1 MVFVQIF
8 EITLVGGMEM
18 DYEDKLILAPMV
30 RVGTLPFRLLAAEC
44 GADITYSEE
53 LVALKLM
60 KAIRV
65 VNDVK
70 RTIDFIAP
78 DKSVVYQTSQDDNNN
93 IAQIGAANA
102 ATALAAATVISKD
115 VAGVDLNCGCPKHF
129 STQGGMGAALLK
141 TPEVIEDIL
150 STLSR
155 NLENP
160 VTVKIRLLEKD
171 SDTVE
176 IIRRAERAGVKAVAI
191 HARFVHERPRDRAHW
206 DRLST
211 VIEMAGSAAGIP
223 LIINGDIHN
232 AEDVIK
238 AQQLK
243 GISSV
248 MIARGAI
255 NDVSIFNKAKLLM
268 HKEADEDTGSSEK
281 REEIANKYFSNK
293 RDSVRIF
300 DTRGDACKRY
310 TEYSLKTNNNLP
322 NTKYVL
328 KTMLEV
334 PGGFLGP
341 TLAPDH
347 TVWNKITTCKST
359 QDLCKIWDIDHASV
373 PPLPDIEPIYDPG
386 R

>member
-1 MVFVQIF
+1 
-8 EITLVGGMEM
+8 MEM

-60 KAIRV
+60 KAVRV
-65 VNDVK
+65 VNDAK
-70 RTIDFIAP
+70 RTIDFVAP
-78 DKSVVYQTSQDDNNN
+78 DKSIVYQTCQDDKNN
-93 IAQIGAANA
+93 IAQLGAANA

-115 VAGVDLNCGCPKHF
+115 IAGIDLNCGCPKHF
-129 STQGGMGAALLK
+129 SVQGGMGSALLK

-171 SDTVE
+171 ADTVE

-206 DRLST
+206 DRLAT

-232 AEDVIK
+232 PEDIIK

-243 GISSV
+243 GVSSV
-248 MIARGAI
+248 MVARGAI
-255 NDVSIFNKAKLLM
+255 NDVSIFNKAKVLM
-268 HKEADEDTGSSEK
+268 HKETDETTETSEK
-281 REEIANKYFSNK
+281 REEAVKKPFSN
-293 RDSVRIF
+293 SRIF
-300 DTRGDACKRY
+300 DNRNDACKRY
-310 TEYSLKTNNNLP
+310 TEYALKTNNNLP

-334 PGGFLGP
+334 PGGFNGP

-347 TVWNKITTCKST
+347 SVWNHITACKST
-359 QDLCKIWDIDHASV
+359 QDLCKIWDIDHASL

>member
-1 MVFVQIF
+1 
-8 EITLVGGMEM
+8 MEM

-30 RVGTLPFRLLAAEC
+30 RVGTLPFRLLAAES

-60 KAIRV
+60 KAVRV
-65 VNDVK
+65 VNDAK

-78 DKSVVYQTSQDDNNN
+78 DKSIVYQTSQDDTNN
-93 IAQIGAANA
+93 IAQLGAANA
-102 ATALAAATVISKD
+102 TTALAAASVISKD
-115 VAGVDLNCGCPKHF
+115 VAGIDLNCGCPKHF
-129 STQGGMGAALLK
+129 SLQGGMGAALLK

-171 SDTVE
+171 ADTVE
-176 IIRRAERAGVKAVAI
+176 IIRRAEHAGVKAVAI

-206 DRLST
+206 DRLAT

-232 AEDVIK
+232 PGDVLQ

-243 GISSV
+243 GVSSV

-268 HKEADEDTGSSEK
+268 HKETDEEIETTEK
-281 REEIANKYFSNK
+281 REEIAKKYFSNK
-293 RDSVRIF
+293 RDRIF
-300 DTRGDACKRY
+300 DTRNDACKRY
-310 TEYSLKTNNNLP
+310 AEYSLKTNNNLP

-334 PGGFLGP
+334 PGGFNGP

-347 TVWNKITTCKST
+347 SVWNQITACKST
-359 QDLCKIWDIDHASV
+359 QDLCKIWDIDHASI

>member
-1 MVFVQIF
+1 
-8 EITLVGGMEM
+8 M

-44 GADITYSEE
+44 GADVTYSEE

-60 KAIRV
+60 KSVRV
-65 VNDVK
+65 VNEARK
-70 RTIDFIAP
+70 TIDFVAP
-78 DKSVVYQTSQDDNNN
+78 DKSIVYQTSQEDKNNV
-93 IAQIGAANA
+93 AQLGAANA
-102 ATALAAATVISKD
+102 ATALAATSVISKD
-115 VAGVDLNCGCPKHF
+115 VAGIDLNCGCPKHF
-129 STQGGMGAALLK
+129 SLQGGMGAALLK
-141 TPEVIEDIL
+141 TPDVIHDIL

-155 NLENP
+155 NVENP

-176 IIRRAERAGVKAVAI
+176 IIRRAEHAGVKAVAI
-191 HARFVHERPRDRAHW
+191 HARFVHEKPRDRAHW
-206 DRLST
+206 DRLSS
-211 VIEMAGSAAGIP
+211 VIETAGSATGLP
-223 LIINGDIHN
+223 LIINGDIHTP
-232 AEDVIK
+232 EDVIK

-255 NDVSIFNKAKLLM
+255 NDASIFNKAKLLM
-268 HKEADEDTGSSEK
+268 YKGKDEDTEDGK
-281 REEIANKYFSNK
+281 NCHFLNK

-300 DTRGDACKRY
+300 DTRNEACKRY
-310 TEYSLKTNNNLP
+310 TEYSLQTNNSLP

-334 PGGFLGP
+334 PGGFNGP
-341 TLAPDH
+341 TLGPDH
-347 TVWNKITTCKST
+347 SVWTQITACKTT
-359 QDLCKIWDIDHASV
+359 QELCKIWNIDHASAN
-373 PPLPDIEPIYDPG
+373 PLPDVGPIYDPG